1 MLGALL
7 SFAAELATLS
17 RLFYVVS
24 GAQSAWLRLIALI
37 IGNGVESVINPSARK
52 RLCGIFGLD
61 PDTGEAP
68 TGYGG
73 KSENSFRH
81 DFLLPAYLGFSGT

>member
-7 SFAAELATLS
+7 SFATELATLS

-24 GAQSAWLRLIALI
+24 GAQSVSLRL

-52 RLCGIFGLD
+52 RLCRIFGLD

-68 TGYGG
+68 KGYGG

-81 DFLLPAYLGFSGT
+81 DFLPPAYLDFSRT

>member
-7 SFAAELATLS
+7 SFATELATLS

-24 GAQSAWLRLIALI
+24 GAQSVWLRL